1 MRLKSA
7 SVGGRIRRTHLV
19 DSNPMLHPVS
29 KPLEQDLGVI
39 DEIIHYLLA
48 NESAVLSLEL

>member
-1 MRLKSA
+1 
-7 SVGGRIRRTHLV
+7 
-19 DSNPMLHPVS
+19 MLHPVS

-48 NESAVLSLEL
+48 NESAVLFLER